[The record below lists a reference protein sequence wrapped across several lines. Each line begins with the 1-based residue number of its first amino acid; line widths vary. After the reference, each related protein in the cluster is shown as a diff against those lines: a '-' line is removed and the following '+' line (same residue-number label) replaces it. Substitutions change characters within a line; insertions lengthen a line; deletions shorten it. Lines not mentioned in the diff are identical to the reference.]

1 MPKVL
6 YPSLLLLLSPLV
18 AACAS
23 VTTGTDSSSPASSSA
38 TNPAATPAEE
48 ANADAPVASLNDAPP
63 MRLEDWRKVQ
73 KDGESASKT
82 PELAQRIEQCKRF
95 IAANEGHHA
104 TGNVL
109 EALTDAMV
117 EQGNY
122 DASELARFVEMRCKT
137 DEDATRLPVELVR
150 EYHVK
155 HGLPID
161 SALRMLDEARA
172 RLDRDWDQDVE
183 AEKDDA
189 KKRRAAMWID
199 YQRMQTYV
207 LEGRIHLDH
216 ESPTAALSA
225 LDRAAKAALNVPSGV
240 MLRGKT
246 TKTLPTGMQDE
257 LHLLRAASLH
267 QLGRTEKAK
276 AAFGDT
282 VGFISDVQL
291 RELYDKT
298 KKDLGLDSKSARLV
312 TAQAQ
317 LAQDFALKDLS
328 GKTVK
333 LSDYRG
339 KVVIMTFWATWCG
352 PCKKEMPVLQK
363 FLAANRDKGV
373 EVLAINTDDFNSRS
387 KVAPFMKKEG
397 ISGFK
402 VVYEDAEQLSSYNYA
417 GIPALYVI
425 DREGRIA
432 HARTGY
438 DPDLENKLAN
448 EVAPLIS
455 GDDKETTRSL
465 FSVEMAPAGFDVQWK
480 RPVAGNAK
488 AIAIASRGAGK
499 PGELAIVGR
508 EGLMRWSAA
517 GEASGSTPLS
527 GYTMGAR
534 AADLDGD
541 GSQEWILAGWQSLKV
556 VDSRGELYWDYKTS
570 RMADVKGIADLDGD
584 GFSEIIVQDE
594 DKVLAMKA
602 VPEARWKTE
611 AVEGLEAVAVSGSDV
626 LVQVDGSVLRY
637 GADGKA
643 RGKGTKAPEG
653 MQTGGVASV
662 DGKNVDVYLG
672 RWDDA
677 PITDFDVDG
686 DGQADIIVT
695 SRGGVVAYNAAGKP
709 ILKIR
714 GEGAGLSTAVGD
726 LDGKPGAE
734 LAIFVE
740 HYGLVVLGSKN

>member
-1 MPKVL
+1 MPKL
-6 YPSLLLLLSPLV
+6 SHPSLLLLLSPLV
-18 AACAS
+18 AACS
-23 VTTGTDSSSPASSSA
+23 TVTTGAASSSTPDTTQNA
-38 TNPAATPAEE
+38 AATAEDETNP
-48 ANADAPVASLNDAPP
+48 DAPVAVVNDAPP

-73 KDGESASKT
+73 KDGESASKA
-82 PELAQRIEQCKRF
+82 PELTQRIEQCKRF
-95 IAANEGHHA
+95 IASNEGHHA
-104 TGNVL
+104 AGDVL

-122 DASELARFVEMRCKT
+122 DAAELARFVEMRCKT

-172 RLDRDWDQDVE
+172 RLDRDWDQDVD

-240 MLRGKT
+240 MLSGET
-246 TKTLPTGMQDE
+246 TQTLPTGMQDK
-257 LHLLRAASLH
+257 LHLLRAAALH
-267 QLGRTEKAK
+267 QQGRTDEAK
-276 AAFGDT
+276 AAFADT
-282 VGFISDVQL
+282 VGFISDVKL

-298 KKDLGLDSKSARLV
+298 KQDLGLDSKSARLV
-312 TAQAQ
+312 TAEAQ

-363 FLAANRDKGV
+363 FLAANKDNGV
-373 EVLAINTDDFNSRS
+373 EVLAINTDNFNSRS

-397 ISGFK
+397 ISGFT
-402 VVYEDAEQLSSYNYA
+402 VVFEDAEQLSSYNYS

-438 DPDLENKLAN
+438 DADLQNKLAN

-455 GDDKETTRSL
+455 GEDKDSKRSL
-465 FSVEMAPAGFDVQWK
+465 LSVEMAPAGFDVQWK

-488 AIAIASRGAGK
+488 AIAIAGRGAGK
-499 PGELAIVGR
+499 PGELGIVGR
-508 EGLMRWSAA
+508 EGLMRWTAA
-517 GEASGSTPLS
+517 GEAAGSTPLS
-527 GYTMGAR
+527 GYTRAAR

-556 VDSRGELYWDYKTS
+556 VDARGELYWDYSTS
-570 RMADVKGIADLDGD
+570 RMADVKGITDLDGD
-584 GFSEIIVQDE
+584 GFAEIIVKDE

-602 VPEARWKTE
+602 VPEARWKTDGID
-611 AVEGLEAVAVSGSDV
+611 GLEAVAVSGSDV
-626 LVQVDGSVLRY
+626 LVQVDGSILRY

-643 RGKGTKAPEG
+643 RGKGTKAPQG
-653 MQTGGVASV
+653 MQAGGSTTL
-662 DGKNVDVYLG
+662 DGKDVDIYLG

-686 DGQADIIVT
+686 DGEADIIVT
-695 SRGGVVAYNAAGKP
+695 SRGGVVAYNHAGTP

-714 GEGAGLSTAVGD
+714 GEGTSLSTAVGD

-740 HYGLVVLGSKN
+740 HYGLVVLGKKN

>member
-1 MPKVL
+1 MPKVFQ
-6 YPSLLLLLSPLV
+6 PSLLLLLSPLV
-18 AACAS
+18 AACTTI
-23 VTTGTDSSSPASSSA
+23 TTGPGPSA
-38 TNPAATPAEE
+38 PTTTPSAEHPEE
-48 ANADAPVASLNDAPP
+48 APNPDAPVAVVNDAPP

-73 KDGESASKT
+73 KDGESASRA
-82 PELAQRIEQCKRF
+82 PELTQRIEQCKRF

-104 TGNVL
+104 TGDVL

-122 DASELARFVEMRCKT
+122 DAGELAAFVEMRCKS

-172 RLDRDWDQDVE
+172 RLDRDWDQEVD
-183 AEKDDA
+183 AEKDEA

-216 ESPTAALSA
+216 DSPTAALSA

-240 MLRGKT
+240 MLRGET
-246 TKTLPTGMQDE
+246 TQTLATGMQDE

-267 QLGRTEKAK
+267 QLGRTGEAK
-276 AAFGDT
+276 AAFADT

-298 KKDLGLDSKSARLV
+298 QKDLGLDTKSARLV

-317 LAQDFALKDLS
+317 LAQDFSLQDLS
-328 GKTVK
+328 GNTVK

-363 FLAANRDKGV
+363 FLAANKAKGV

-387 KVAPFMKKEG
+387 KVAPFIKEEG
-397 ISGFK
+397 LSGFK
-402 VVYEDAEQLSSYNYA
+402 VVFEDAEQLSSYNYA

-455 GDDKETTRSL
+455 GDEKESQRSL
-465 FSVEMAPAGFDVQWK
+465 FSVELAPAGFDVQWK
-480 RPVAGNAK
+480 RPVSGNAT
-488 AIAIASRGAGK
+488 AVAIASGSAGK
-499 PGELAIVGR
+499 PGELGILGR
-508 EGLMRWSAA
+508 EGLMRWTAQ
-517 GEASGSTPLS
+517 GEAAGSTPLT

-556 VDSRGELYWDYKTS
+556 VDSRGELYWDYKTA
-570 RMADVKGIADLDGD
+570 RMAEVKGIADLDRD
-584 GFSEIIVQDE
+584 GFSEIIVKDE

-643 RGKGTKAPEG
+643 RGKGSKAPEG
-653 MQTGGVASV
+653 MQAGGSATL
-662 DGKNVDVYLG
+662 DGKRVDIYLG

-686 DGQADIIVT
+686 DGRPDIIVT
-695 SRGGVVAYNAAGKP
+695 SDGGVVAYNDGGTP

-740 HYGLVVLGSKN
+740 HYGLVVLGKKN

>member
-6 YPSLLLLLSPLV
+6 NPSLLLLLSPLV
-18 AACAS
+18 AACAT
-23 VTTGTDSSSPASSSA
+23 VTTAADSSSPAA
-38 TNPAATPAEE
+38 TGTNHAATPAEE
-48 ANADAPVASLNDAPP
+48 TNADAPVAALNDAPP

-82 PELAQRIEQCKRF
+82 PELTQRIEQCKRF

-104 TGNVL
+104 TGDVL
-109 EALTDAMV
+109 ESLTDAMV
-117 EQGNY
+117 EQGNF
-122 DASELARFVEMRCKT
+122 DAAELARFVEMRCKT

-189 KKRRAAMWID
+189 KKRRSAMWID

-246 TKTLPTGMQDE
+246 TQTLPTGMQDK

-267 QLGRTEKAK
+267 QLGRTDEAK
-276 AAFGDT
+276 AAFADT

-363 FLAANRDKGV
+363 FLAANKDKGV

-402 VVYEDAEQLSSYNYA
+402 VVFEEAEQLSSYNYA

-455 GDDKETTRSL
+455 GDDKESKRSL
-465 FSVEMAPAGFDVQWK
+465 FSVELAPAGFDVQWK

-488 AIAIASRGAGK
+488 AIAVASGGAGK
-499 PGELAIVGR
+499 PGELGIVGR
-508 EGLMRWSAA
+508 EGLMRWTAA
-517 GEASGSTPLS
+517 GESAGSTPLS

-541 GSQEWILAGWQSLKV
+541 GSQEWVLAGWQSLKV
-556 VDSRGELYWDYKTS
+556 VDSRGEIYWDYKTS

-584 GFSEIIVQDE
+584 GFSEIIVKDE

-653 MQTGGVASV
+653 MQAGGVATV
-662 DGKNVDVYLG
+662 DGKSVDVYLG

-686 DGQADIIVT
+686 DGEADIIVT
-695 SRGGVVAYNAAGKP
+695 SRGGVVAYNASGKP

>member
-1 MPKVL
+1 MPKVFH
-6 YPSLLLLLSPLV
+6 PSLLLLVSPLL
-18 AACAS
+18 AACSS
-23 VTTGTDSSSPASSSA
+23 VTTG
-38 TNPAATPAEE
+38 PAASPGSNTTLTSAANPAEE
-48 ANADAPVASLNDAPP
+48 TNPDAPLAALNDAPP

-73 KDGESASKT
+73 KEGESASKT
-82 PELAQRIEQCKRF
+82 PELTQRIEQCKRF

-104 TGNVL
+104 TGDVL

-117 EQGNY
+117 EEGNY
-122 DASELARFVEMRCKT
+122 DATELARFVEMRCKT

-161 SALRMLDEARA
+161 SALRMLDEART

-189 KKRRAAMWID
+189 SKRRAAIWID

-216 ESPTAALSA
+216 KSPTAALSA

-240 MLRGKT
+240 MLRGET
-246 TKTLPTGMQDE
+246 TQTLATGLQDK
-257 LHLLRAASLH
+257 LHLLRATSLH
-267 QLGRTEKAK
+267 QLGRTDEAK
-276 AAFGDT
+276 AAFADT

-298 KKDLGLDSKSARLV
+298 KKDLGLDSKSARVV

-317 LAQDFALKDLS
+317 MAQDFALQDLS

-363 FLAANRDKGV
+363 FLAANKDKGV
-373 EVLAINTDDFNSRS
+373 EVLAINTDSFNSRS

-402 VVYEDAEQLSSYNYA
+402 VVYEDAEQLSSYNYS
-417 GIPALYVI
+417 GIPALYVV

-438 DPDLENKLAN
+438 DSDLENKLAN

-455 GDDKETTRSL
+455 GENKDSQRSL
-465 FSVEMAPAGFDVQWK
+465 FSIEMAPPGFDVQWK
-480 RPVAGNAK
+480 HPVAGDAK
-488 AIAIASRGAGK
+488 AVAIRSGSAGK
-499 PGELAIVGR
+499 LGELGIVGR
-508 EGLMRWSAA
+508 EGLMRWTADGESA
-517 GEASGSTPLS
+517 GSTPLS

-534 AADLDGD
+534 TADLDGD
-541 GSQEWILAGWQSLKV
+541 GKQEWVLAGWQSLKV

-584 GFSEIIVQDE
+584 GFAEIIVKDE

-602 VPEARWKTE
+602 IPEARWKTE
-611 AVEGLEAVAVSGSDV
+611 GIEGLEAVAVSGSDV

-637 GADGKA
+637 GADGKT

-653 MQTGGVASV
+653 MQAGGTAIV
-662 DGKNVDVYLG
+662 DGKSVELYLG
-672 RWDDA
+672 RWDKA

-686 DGQADIIVT
+686 DGRPDIIIT
-695 SRGGVVAYNAAGKP
+695 SNGGIVAYNDAGTP

-734 LAIFVE
+734 VAIFVE
-740 HYGLVVLGSKN
+740 HYGLVVLGKKN